1 MQHNI
6 QDTNK
11 NQNKGKNKNK
21 FNSKKFFLAIAIL
34 IMGFIPMILKLYNIM
49 FIQFF
54 KEWCWLAIGVF
65 AVYTGGNIGEKI
77 SRKNHNI
84 TNSNNQG
91 I

>member
-34 IMGFIPMILKLYNIM
+34 IMGFIPMILKFYNIM
-49 FIQFF
+49 FI
-54 KEWCWLAIGVF
+54 
-65 AVYTGGNIGEKI
+65 
-77 SRKNHNI
+77 
-84 TNSNNQG
+84 
-91 I
+91 